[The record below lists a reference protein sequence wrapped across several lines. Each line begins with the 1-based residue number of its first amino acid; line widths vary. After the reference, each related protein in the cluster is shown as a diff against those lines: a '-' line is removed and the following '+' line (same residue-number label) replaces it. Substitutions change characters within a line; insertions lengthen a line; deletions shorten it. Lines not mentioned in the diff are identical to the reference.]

1 MKRTYKIKAKGDSI
15 WTDTRGGQVLVNDF
29 KITYIDHQDAIPVMV
44 QSNRYRKWTKA
55 GFTSHQFV
63 SMDVTG
69 PTPLPFWY
77 TDSGAEEQ
85 VLEVFKEKLKKQF
98 KCHNVELSWSEQGMQ
113 GKDYWN
119 FDVNLLWK

>member
-1 MKRTYKIKAKGDSI
+1 MKRTYKIKARGDSI
-15 WTDTRGGQVLVNDF
+15 WIDTRGGQVLVNDF
-29 KITYIDHQDAIPVMV
+29 KITYKADKEPIS
-44 QSNRYRKWTKA
+44 SNSFYQKWVKA
-55 GFTSHQFV
+55 GFTHKRFV
-63 SMDVTG
+63 SMNVTG

-77 TDSGAEEQ
+77 TDSGAEKQ

-119 FDVNLLWK
+119 FDINLFWK